1 MCIRDSDTTTATA
14 PSEAVA
20 FDRTT
25 VTALSEA
32 VVFGM
37 IQLLMNTDRWTSWFV
52 VVIALVISILS
63 LFIYPSMVL
72 VVSALV

>member
-1 MCIRDSDTTTATA
+1 MALDTTTG
-14 PSEAVA
+14 
-20 FDRTT
+20 
-25 VTALSEA
+25 TALSEA
-32 VVFGM
+32 VALDTATVTAPSEGVVFGM
-37 IQLLMNTDRWTSWFV
+37 IQLLMNTDRSTSWFV

>member
-1 MCIRDSDTTTATA
+1 MALDTTTATA

-20 FDRTT
+20 LDTAT

-37 IQLLMNTDRWTSWFV
+37 IQLLMNTDR
-52 VVIALVISILS
+52 
-63 LFIYPSMVL
+63 
-72 VVSALV
+72 